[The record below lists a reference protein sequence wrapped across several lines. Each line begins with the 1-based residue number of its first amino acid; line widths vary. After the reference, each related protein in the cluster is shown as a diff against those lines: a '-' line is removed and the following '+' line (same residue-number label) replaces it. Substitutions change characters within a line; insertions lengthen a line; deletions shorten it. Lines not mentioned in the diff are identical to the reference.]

1 MSQIL
6 SANDIFDNDL
16 DLEVIEELVPEWKGK
31 DGEPGIVRLRQMN
44 AEDSTAFTEEMEKPE
59 NKQEGMF
66 IILVWSAVDAENK
79 PLFTHEDIAR
89 LKKKNMRVLNR
100 LQMAALRLNSMIPKK
115 KEEIKNDSG
124 EEAIAGSRT
133 DSPKN

>member
-1 MSQIL
+1 MSRVL
-6 SANDIFDNDL
+6 SANDIFDNDR
-16 DLEVIEELVPEWKGK
+16 DLEIIEEPVPEWSK
-31 DGEPGIVRLRQMN
+31 DGEPGVVRLRQMN
-44 AEDSTAFTEEMEKPE
+44 AEDSTAFTEEMDKPE
-59 NKQEGMF
+59 NSREGMF
-66 IILVWSAVDAENK
+66 IILVWCAVDAENK

-100 LQMAALRLNSMIPKK
+100 LQMAALRLNAMMPRK

-124 EEAIAGSRT
+124 EEVTAGSRT